1 MRNCINVQLKKDEI
15 WIKIKEGAE
24 EEDIKECLSNKLK
37 DLERLYQEE
46 KTPIKV
52 KGKILTNKEIEE
64 VKELIKENLDVDVEF
79 ESPTTLG
86 LHGIKKAFSQEIKDS
101 KTKFYKGSLRSG
113 QRIEYE
119 GSIVVIG
126 DVNAGAEVIAAENI
140 AIIGGLRGLAH
151 AGAKGNKKAII
162 AANKIECPQIR
173 IADKIKEFEQEEKE
187 EKFKYAFINDE
198 DMIFV
203 E

>member
-101 KTKFYKGSLRSG
+101 LRSG

-198 DMIFV
+198 DMISV